1 MPTDRHTPITRTGAN
16 HTATSARVRKA
27 GALVR
32 NLLEQ
37 GLTAR
42 ARANRMGWTKCNV
55 SITHFAM
62 ATVRMWL
69 DRNPYPS
76 AEALR
81 GLLRDHWSSVRCMMP
96 ANAAG
101 KRRLA
106 EIETTIHTL
115 TP

>member
-1 MPTDRHTPITRTGAN
+1 MPTDRTHTDHPYRCQPHGHIGVCAEG
-16 HTATSARVRKA
+16 